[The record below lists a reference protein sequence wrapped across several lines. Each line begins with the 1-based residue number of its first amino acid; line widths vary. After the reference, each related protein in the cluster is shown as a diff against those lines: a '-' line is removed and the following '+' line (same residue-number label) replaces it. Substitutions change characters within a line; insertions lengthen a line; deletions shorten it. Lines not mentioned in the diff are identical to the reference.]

1 MYISP
6 AGPRAVFLFEGL
18 KHPVTES
25 CPGARRGGP
34 ISPHISPCLPISQ
47 VREAAAPFITWL
59 KEADDDFE
67 EESD

>member
-1 MYISP
+1 
-6 AGPRAVFLFEGL
+6 
-18 KHPVTES
+18 
-25 CPGARRGGP
+25 
-34 ISPHISPCLPISQ
+34 